1 MNTHFAVRVAKTDIQ
16 RILSVLALTPG
27 LELDEQLKLSML
39 EGETELFEVVR
50 SLLDENENDEGQ
62 ITALDEQVDARA
74 IRIER
79 AKARI
84 EARKR
89 AIISLMDSA
98 QERSLK
104 LPEATLT
111 LRTLKARPK
120 VFDAAELPDEFVTI
134 ETIRKPNKEAIDA
147 AFERGQPIPGVT
159 ITNGGASLSV
169 RRK

>member
-1 MNTHFAVRVAKTDIQ
+1 MNQQLAIRIAKTDIQ
-16 RILSVLALTPG
+16 RILAVLALTPG

-39 EGETELFEVVR
+39 EGETGLFEVV
-50 SLLDENENDEGQ
+50 SALLEENENDDGM
-62 ITALDEQVDARA
+62 IAALDAQVDARA

-89 AIISLMDSA
+89 AIMSLMDSA
-98 QERSLK
+98 HETTLR
-104 LPEATLT
+104 LPEATLS

-120 VFDAAELPDEFVTI
+120 VLNVDELPDEFVKT
-134 ETIRKPNKEAIDA
+134 ETIRKPDTDAINA

-169 RRK
+169 RRR

>member
-1 MNTHFAVRVAKTDIQ
+1 VKPFDYEQWRPALQ

-27 LELDEQLKLSML
+27 LEMDEQLKLSML

-50 SLLDENENDEGQ
+50 ELLNENENDDG
-62 ITALDEQVDARA
+62 IIAALDEQVDQRS

-84 EARKR
+84 EARKS
-89 AIISLMDSA
+89 AIMSLMDSA
-98 QERSLK
+98 GETSLK
-104 LPEATLT
+104 LPEATLS
-111 LRTLKARPK
+111 LRTLKSRPK
-120 VFDAAELPDEFVTI
+120 VVNADELPDSFVTI
-134 ETIRKPNKEAIDA
+134 ETLRKPDRDAIDA
-147 AFERGQPIPGVT
+147 AFERGETIPGVS